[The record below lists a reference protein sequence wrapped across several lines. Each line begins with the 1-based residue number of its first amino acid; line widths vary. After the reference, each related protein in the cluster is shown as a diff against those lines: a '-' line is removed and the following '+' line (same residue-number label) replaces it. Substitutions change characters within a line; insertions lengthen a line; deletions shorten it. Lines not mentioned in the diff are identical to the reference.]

1 VLLQLM
7 TCSCYVQKDARQ
19 FCTMVS
25 GADDVPIN
33 DELAAVMKRL
43 WNDGGVHECFNRS
56 REYQLND
63 SAE

>member
-1 VLLQLM
+1 M
-7 TCSCYVQKDARQ
+7 QKDARQ
-19 FCTMVS
+19 FFTVVNS
-25 GADDVPIN
+25 ADDVPIN

-43 WNDGGVHECFNRS
+43 WKDAGVRECFNRS